1 MSDRSPPSKSP
12 FIVGIVKH
20 RDLEPSQIE
29 GLVAATSG
37 LLSDLKVHLPETEL
51 RVLMEAGDNSCA
63 VLARAALALGLFVE
77 TLIPAYTVP
86 DDADPQWRRNDVLIR
101 RSSLLVA
108 LWDGSPEVSD
118 DGGVA
123 DAVSRYLGARLDE
136 SETGKAFEIATVL
149 DDSDTTDQLIYWI
162 PAARADARPRA
173 PDLQPR
179 FLLAVNAGIFDAR
192 TTMPSSLKRRLADLD
207 EYNREF
213 QRCIASGSLV
223 VSRSLL
229 LEQSAVLGETD
240 ASLLETIDRQYV
252 KADSMATHMQW
263 RSDRL
268 FNLFSIMTF
277 TMGLAYL
284 IYDQIFES
292 RVLLII
298 YMLILFSSFLAYYLF
313 QQKRWFGKHL
323 SYRALAETLR
333 VRFYLALAGID
344 HRMHTG
350 DLIALTGIHRFR
362 GFSWIGFVL
371 DTIESPALAARQT
384 EEVYNARGR
393 LVEEAWV
400 EGQYQYF
407 VRKVAHMEKLGRRVA
422 RLKGT
427 VFVVALGVISA
438 MFIFGEQ
445 LHHVDSYTGLPVK
458 NVLEFCS
465 GFLAVVLGVW
475 ELRQS
480 KMAARE
486 LLWQYRNQ
494 LDQFSRARTQLRRSM
509 TKASRDDLLAELGDN
524 SLMETYLWAIH
535 RYHREHAPPTI
546 H

>member
-1 MSDRSPPSKSP
+1 MLDSAASERYTQLADSPLPAHSP
-12 FIVGIVKH
+12 FVVGIVRH
-20 RDLEPSQIE
+20 QDLEPSRIE
-29 GLVAATSG
+29 SLVDAASSILTE
-37 LLSDLKVHLPETEL
+37 LKQHLPGTEL
-51 RVLMEAGDNSCA
+51 RLMLDGGGNADPA
-63 VLARAALALGLFVE
+63 IARAASALGLFVE
-77 TLIPAYTVP
+77 PSGSTDT
-86 DDADPQWRRNDVLIR
+86 LIR
-101 RSSLLVA
+101 RSSLLLA
-108 LWDGSPEVSD
+108 LWDGLPATPTDVTAHTVVRFLGCGAEKR
-118 DGGVA
+118 
-123 DAVSRYLGARLDE
+123 DAA
-136 SETGKAFEIATVL
+136 KAFEMATAL
-149 DDSDTTDQLIYWI
+149 DDADATAQLVYWL
-162 PAARADARPRA
+162 PAARAGARSIAGSGEPC
-173 PDLQPR
+173 
-179 FLLAVNAGIFDAR
+179 FLLSVNDGVFDAQAS
-192 TTMPSSLKRRLADLD
+192 MPASLRRRLADLD
-207 EYNREF
+207 DYNREF
-213 QRCIASGSLV
+213 ERCIASGRLV
-223 VSRSLL
+223 CSRSLL
-229 LEQSAVLGETD
+229 DRSAEPAATD
-240 ASLLETIDRQYV
+240 ATILEHIDRQYV

-277 TMGLAYL
+277 TMGIAYL

-333 VRFYLALAGID
+333 VRFYLSLAGID
-344 HRMHTG
+344 QRMHTG

-384 EEVYNARGR
+384 EEVYTARGR
-393 LVEEAWV
+393 LVEGAWV

-407 VRKVAHMEKLGRRVA
+407 VRKVAHMQKLGRRVA